1 MNKNSLNKL
10 KNAEYLLFMKQIE
23 ALIAE
28 ANHEKISP
36 LNGEFKTLLEKFE
49 EGQKQV
55 RKSEHTNELVLINKK
70 RDRLYNALKYRL
82 ESEKRCI
89 SEDRNE
95 AANLLLIVVKSYGN
109 PTRLNLIQQ
118 TSVINQF
125 ISELRQPKYAEAI
138 RKTGLGEFVSALEQA
153 NQAFLTKHEE
163 RRDTT
168 AEQVSIDVKA
178 VRKSLDEQYY
188 KINTRIQALMELE
201 PTDELTTLVNKMNAT
216 IDKYKTLV

>member
-1 MNKNSLNKL
+1 MNKFLLTKL
-10 KNAEYLLFMKQIE
+10 KNAEHLLFMQQIE
-23 ALIAE
+23 ALVAE
-28 ANHEKISP
+28 VNHEKISP
-36 LNGEFKTLLEKFE
+36 LNREFKTLLEKAE

-55 RKSEHTNELVLINKK
+55 RKSEHTNELVLLDKK

-82 ESEKRCI
+82 ESEKRCV
-89 SEDRNE
+89 SQPRNE
-95 AANLLLIVVKSYGN
+95 AAELLLIVVKSYGN
-109 PTRLNLIQQ
+109 PTRLNLIEQ

-138 RKTGLGEFVSALEQA
+138 RKTGLEEFVSALEQA
-153 NQAFLTKHEE
+153 NQAFFAKHQE

-168 AEQVSIDVKA
+168 AEQVSIDVKS
-178 VRKSLDEQYY
+178 VRKLIDEQYY

-201 PTDELTTLVNKMNAT
+201 PTDELTTLVNKINAT